1 MPQTSVVTT
10 LTLRKMKRDGQKI
23 SMLTSYDATFA
34 RLVDSAGV
42 DIILVGD
49 SLGMVM
55 QGRANTLKV
64 SVDDMA
70 YHGACVSR
78 AVERA
83 HVVVDMPF
91 MSYHVSTTEAI
102 SNAGRLVQEGGAHAV
117 KLEGGAERTPVIAA
131 ITAAQIPVMGHIG
144 LTPQSY
150 HVQGGFKVQGR
161 GEEASERLLADAL
174 AVQEA
179 GAYSLVLEGIPKE
192 LASRIS
198 DALDIP
204 TIGIGAGNGCD
215 GQVLVI
221 QDLLGMDDRF
231 KPRFVKRYAEL
242 GPTIRAAV
250 GSFVAD
256 VRSGAFPD
264 DAHSFHTQRRRGP
277 VRVASAAVGGAEG
290 GYGPSE
296 LGEPSEPELDSGS
309 DKPASA

>member
-1 MPQTSVVTT
+1 MSGTAPITT
-10 LTLRKMKRDGQKI
+10 LTLRKMKREKQKI

-34 RLVDSAGV
+34 RLVDAAGI

-70 YHGACVSR
+70 YHGSCVTR
-78 AVERA
+78 VVERA

-91 MSYHVSTTEAI
+91 MSYHVSDADAVR
-102 SNAGRLVQEGGAHAV
+102 NAGRLVQEGGAHAV
-117 KLEGGAERTPVIAA
+117 KLEGGAERAEVIRA
-131 ITAAQIPVMGHIG
+131 ITNAQIPVMGHIG

-161 GEEASERLLADAL
+161 GDAAADRLMRDAL
-174 AVQEA
+174 AVQSA

-192 LASRIS
+192 LATRIS
-198 DALDIP
+198 EALEIP

-221 QDLLGMDDRF
+221 QDLLGMDQGF
-231 KPRFVKRYAEL
+231 KPKFVKRYAEL
-242 GPTIRAAV
+242 GGLISAAV
-250 GSFVAD
+250 DTFIQE
-256 VRSGAFPD
+256 VRSGVFPD
-264 DAHSFHTQRRRGP
+264 DEHSFHGRRRGGV
-277 VRVASAAVGGAEG
+277 VREALLSESSPSKKS
-290 GYGPSE
+290 GYGPSDD
-296 LGEPSEPELDSGS
+296 DSDQS
-309 DKPASA
+309 ASA